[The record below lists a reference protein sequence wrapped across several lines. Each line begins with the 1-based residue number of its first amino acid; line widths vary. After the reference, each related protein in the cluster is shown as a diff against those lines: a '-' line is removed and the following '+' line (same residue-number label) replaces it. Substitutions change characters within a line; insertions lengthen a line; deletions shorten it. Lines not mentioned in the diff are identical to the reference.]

1 MSTERGFRSRLRAE
15 TRLRDVIAIL
25 AVPAVLLLVFAL
37 PVGTRESLAFSAGA
51 PTVPTA
57 YTAHFIHLDP
67 GHLSGNL
74 AVYALVVPGSYLL
87 AALGGCRR
95 IFFVPFVSAL
105 ISFPFVFSAL
115 HLALDSPGRIVGFSG
130 LNMAFVGMLPL
141 FLTVYLSRLEGS
153 VRLDHAPA
161 LFFAGVA
168 LIAFRVVP
176 SDRARPG
183 ITLGVALAALAYA
196 AFAYRGLRS
205 GTVQDLLDRSGEFEL
220 VFGATVVFFSA
231 VYLGFPSDPAWSGG
245 GVDVY
250 THFLGYAVGFVV
262 TYVVF
267 RIDDPT
273 LRVPPPPDEQP
284 R

>member
-15 TRLRDVIAIL
+15 TRLPDVL
-25 AVPAVLLLVFAL
+25 AVLGVPVVLLFVFAL
-37 PVGTRESLAFSAGA
+37 PAGTRESLAFSAGS

-57 YTAHFIHLDP
+57 YTAHFVHLDP
-67 GHLSGNL
+67 GHLWGNL
-74 AVYALVVPGSYLL
+74 AVYVLVVPGSYLL
-87 AALGGCRR
+87 AALGGRRR
-95 IFFVPFVSAL
+95 IFFVPFVAVL
-105 ISFPFVFSAL
+105 LSFPFVFSAL

-141 FLTVYLSRLEGS
+141 FLTVYLSHLEGD

-176 SDRARPG
+176 SGQARTG
-183 ITLGVALAALAYA
+183 LALGAVLAALAHA
-196 AFAYRGLRS
+196 VFAYRGLRS
-205 GTVQDLLDRSGEFEL
+205 GAVGELVDRSGEFEL
-220 VFGATVVFFSA
+220 VTGATVVFFLA
-231 VYLGFPSDPAWSGG
+231 VYLAFPSDPTWSGG

-250 THFLGYAVGFVV
+250 THFLGYVVGFVV

-273 LRVPPPPDEQP
+273 LRIPSPPDEQP
-284 R
+284 E